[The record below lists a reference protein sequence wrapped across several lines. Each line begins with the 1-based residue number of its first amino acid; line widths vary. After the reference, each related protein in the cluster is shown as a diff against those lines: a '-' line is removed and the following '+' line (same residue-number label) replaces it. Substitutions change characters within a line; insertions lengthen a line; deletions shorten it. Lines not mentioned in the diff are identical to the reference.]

1 MFHAKHLVR
10 GLIRCGVQATTVFG
24 ALRGLETFSQLV
36 DRVACP
42 DTPRGS
48 SHSWPGPAAVPPAE
62 SRQAAAQ
69 AGEAA
74 PAAEADD
81 STSAGV
87 PSARAAGTAGRGG
100 AAQAGKGLAGPW
112 RVGDGGA
119 LAARR
124 LAAAEGGPD
133 GADGAGHGAPLAS
146 TGGAL
151 AGGAQAAGQP
161 VRAGSSARRVS
172 WRAHGIQSARLL
184 DLDDRHAKLWLCMH
198 SSRKQAF
205 LACFKS
211 CGQ

>member
-1 MFHAKHLVR
+1 M
-10 GLIRCGVQATTVFG
+10 FG

-42 DTPRGS
+42 DTPRGGS
-48 SHSWPGPAAVPPAE
+48 RSWPGPAAAPPAE

-74 PAAEADD
+74 PAAGADD
-81 STSAGV
+81 GTSAGV

-100 AAQAGKGLAGPW
+100 AAQAGQGLAGPW

-119 LAARR
+119 AAARR
-124 LAAAEGGPD
+124 LAAAQGGPD
-133 GADGAGHGAPLAS
+133 GADGARQGAPLAG

-151 AGGAQAAGQP
+151 AGDAHAPGQP
-161 VRAGSSARRVS
+161 VRAGSSARRVL
-172 WRAHGIQSARLL
+172 WRAHGVQSARLL
-184 DLDDRHAKLWLCMH
+184 DLNERHAKLWLCMH

-205 LACFKS
+205 LACFQG